1 MCVCTSMFGYVYIQ
15 VQLPMEVISE
25 CQITLE
31 LEFHAT
37 VIYLAWALG
46 ADLWPLAGAAS
57 VLFCSWVISPS
68 PNISYNPESFKA
80 MSAFFQLLGN
90 IEVYSTYVICVRF
103 C

>member
-15 VQLPMEVISE
+15 VQVPTEVISE

-46 ADLWPLAGAAS
+46 ADL
-57 VLFCSWVISPS
+57 
-68 PNISYNPESFKA
+68 
-80 MSAFFQLLGN
+80 
-90 IEVYSTYVICVRF
+90 
-103 C
+103 

>member
-1 MCVCTSMFGYVYIQ
+1 MCVCAQ
-15 VQLPMEVISE
+15 VCLGMCTYKYRYPWRCE

-68 PNISYNPESFKA
+68 PNISYNPKSFKA
-80 MSAFFQLLGN
+80 MSAFFQFSGN
-90 IEVYSTYVICVRF
+90 TEVYSTYVICVRF